1 MTKTDFLLE
10 LTSRLSFLPRE
21 EVEEQV
27 SFYSEMIDDRMEAGL
42 SEAEA
47 IAQIGAVEE
56 IVSQTLADTPFARL
70 AKEKF
75 KPKKRMHAWEIILL
89 VLGSPIWLSLGIA
102 AFSVVLS
109 LYISL
114 WAMVISLWAVFVSL
128 VACAVGGALACPV
141 LAVFGHGISA
151 AAMLAAGS
159 VCAGL
164 SILMFFGCKTATKGT
179 LWLLKIAAIGIK
191 NCFIRKEGA

>member
-56 IVSQTLADTPFARL
+56 IVSQTLADTPFTRL

-75 KPKKRMHAWEIILL
+75 KPKKRMRAWEIILL

-109 LYISL
+109 LY
-114 WAMVISLWAVFVSL
+114 ISLWAVFVSL

-164 SILMFFGCKTATKGT
+164 SILIFFGCKTATKGT